1 MTGIRIGGDDV
12 SYESELY
19 HHGILGMKWGDRNG
33 PPYPLSSGAHSAR
46 EKKHGTKGWTEEAKA
61 DAKLDSSSKRDSIS
75 KKKTRKSAEDIVRE
89 AKTKTKSKGQ
99 NGSKDAKEEKT
110 KPSKV
115 SSKDVSKY
123 RSEMIE
129 KYAKSDPEK
138 ANKYKNASE
147 KDLAEEYQRRRDLTK
162 TIAIVAGSVGVAG
175 AIWLACRSGAV
186 KNIAKAGIT
195 QADDA
200 AKSAVKDA
208 IRSSF
213 DDVDYVI
220 SKGTIMHRMVGFKD
234 FDLQKTKGQLLYTAT
249 NEKDRLA
256 YMAFLRDFNKTGK
269 RYDVSLEAVKDIVAP
284 SDKKAL
290 AIFNELMASD
300 PGYKKEITDT
310 LTEMIAKTAGA
321 KKGDLIWDAAE
332 WNAKRMVEA
341 DPFQAAI
348 TGIANQNS
356 ATKKL
361 IDAYKKHGFNGIVDY
376 HDKGTVSELPMILF
390 DAASD
395 VVKRGE
401 TAVTDAMRVN
411 AIKSLSKMTG
421 HPVQAN
427 ASALADLPVDEL
439 MRILKG

>member
-1 MTGIRIGGDDV
+1 M

-33 PPYPLSSGAHSAR
+33 PPYPLGSGAHSAR

-61 DAKLDSSSKRDSIS
+61 EAKKKSYKKKDAVS

-89 AKTKTKSKGQ
+89 AKTKTESKSQ
-99 NGSKDAKEEKT
+99 NGLKDT
-110 KPSKV
+110 KV
-115 SSKDVSKY
+115 SSKDINKY

-138 ANKYKNASE
+138 ANKYKNASK

-175 AIWLACRSGAV
+175 AIWLAYRSGIV
-186 KNIAKAGIT
+186 KNIAKAGIL
-195 QADDA
+195 QADNA
-200 AKSAVKDA
+200 AKSVVKDA
-208 IRSSF
+208 VRSSF

-256 YMAFLRDFNKTGK
+256 YMAFLKDFNKTGK

-300 PGYKKEITDT
+300 PGYKKEIEDT
-310 LTEMIAKTAGA
+310 LTEMIAKAAGA
-321 KKGDLIWDAAE
+321 KKGDLMWDAAE

-348 TGIANQNS
+348 AGIANQNS

-401 TAVTDAMRVN
+401 TAVTDSMRAN
-411 AIKSLSKMTG
+411 AIKLLSKMTG
-421 HPVQAN
+421 HPVQAT
-427 ASALADLPVDEL
+427 ASALADLPIDEL
-439 MRILKG
+439 MQILKG

>member
-1 MTGIRIGGDDV
+1 M

-33 PPYPLSSGAHSAR
+33 PPYPLGSGAHSAR
-46 EKKHGTKGWTEEAKA
+46 EKKRGTKGWTAEAKA
-61 DAKLDSSSKRDSIS
+61 EAKKKSYKKKDAVS
-75 KKKTRKSAEDIVRE
+75 KKKIRKSAEDIVRE
-89 AKTKTKSKGQ
+89 AKTK
-99 NGSKDAKEEKT
+99 KDIN
-110 KPSKV
+110 
-115 SSKDVSKY
+115 KY

-138 ANKYKNASE
+138 ANKYKKASE

-175 AIWLACRSGAV
+175 AIWLAYRSGIV
-186 KNIAKAGIT
+186 KNIAKAGIL
-195 QADDA
+195 QADNA
-200 AKSAVKDA
+200 SKSAVKDA

-256 YMAFLRDFNKTGK
+256 YMAFLKDFNKTGK

-290 AIFNELMASD
+290 AIFNELIAGD
-300 PGYKKEITDT
+300 PGYKKEIEDT

-321 KKGDLIWDAAE
+321 KKGSVMWEAAE

-361 IDAYKKHGFNGIVDY
+361 IDAYKKHGFNGLIDY

-401 TAVTDAMRVN
+401 TAVTDSMRAN
-411 AIKSLSKMTG
+411 AIKSLSKMAG
-421 HPVQAN
+421 HPVQTN
-427 ASALADLPVDEL
+427 ASMLADLPIDEL
-439 MRILKG
+439 MQILKG

>member
-61 DAKLDSSSKRDSIS
+61 DAKLNSSSKRDSIS

-99 NGSKDAKEEKT
+99 NGSKDTKEEKT

-162 TIAIVAGSVGVAG
+162 TIAIVAGSIGAAG
-175 AIWLACRSGAV
+175 AIWLAYRSGVV
-186 KNIAKAGIT
+186 KRMAKAGIT
-195 QADDA
+195 QVDDA

-208 IRSSF
+208 IRNSF

-234 FDLQKTKGQLLYTAT
+234 FDLQKTKGQLLYAAT

-256 YMAFLRDFNKTGK
+256 YMAFLKDFNKTGK

-290 AIFNELMASD
+290 AIFNELMAKD

>member
-321 KKGDLIWDAAE
+321 KKGDLMWDAAE

-390 DAASD
+390 DASSD